1 MPAAFITGAT
11 GFLGRHIVD
20 VLREQGWTIY
30 ALVRNEDR
38 ARKLIGDGI
47 TFVQGDLLHVTA
59 CKNQLPAGINCI
71 FHVAADTSTWKKD
84 ASQQAAINIGGTE
97 SMLQLC
103 QELKADRFVHV
114 SSTSVYG
121 IHEDTVTEASER
133 KGIYSWVSY
142 ARTKAIAERRVLD
155 AVSRGIDAV
164 ILNPTHIVG
173 RYDDH
178 NWSRMI
184 QMLNEGTLPGVP
196 PGAGNFAN
204 GRAVAEA
211 IVTAFT
217 KGQKGENYILG
228 GPYATMREFL
238 SLAAQELGKPA
249 PGKPTP
255 AIMLK
260 VLSRL
265 LSVVSAIT
273 GKRPMITP
281 EEAYFAAETV
291 AASCEKA
298 VAELDYREVPLEQ
311 SVKESIEYLREQG
324 RL

>member
-20 VLREQGWTIY
+20 VLREQGWTVY

-38 ARKLIGDGI
+38 ARKLIGDGVI
-47 TFVQGDLLHVTA
+47 FIQGDLLHVSA
-59 CKNQLPAGINCI
+59 CKDKLPSGINCI

-84 ASQQAAINIGGTE
+84 AAQQEAINIGGTE

-103 QELKADRFVHV
+103 QDLKADRFIHV

-121 IHEDTVTEASER
+121 IHKDIVTEASER
-133 KGIYSWVSY
+133 KGVYSWVSY

-155 AVSRGIDAV
+155 AVSRGVDAV

-184 QMLNEGTLPGVP
+184 QMMNEGTLPGVP

-211 IVTAFT
+211 VVAAYT
-217 KGQKGENYILG
+217 KGQTGENYILG
-228 GPYATMREFL
+228 GPYASMLEFL
-238 SLAAQELGKPA
+238 SLAAAELGKPT
-249 PGKPTP
+249 PGNPTP
-255 AIMLK
+255 AFVLTILSR
-260 VLSRL
+260 VLSL
-265 LSVVSAIT
+265 VSVLT
-273 GKRPMITP
+273 GKRPMINP
-281 EEAYFAAETV
+281 EEAYFASDTV
-291 AASCEKA
+291 EATCEKA
-298 VAELDYREVPLEQ
+298 VRELGYREVPLEQ
-311 SVKESIEYLREQG
+311 SVKESIAYLREQK

>member
-1 MPAAFITGAT
+1 MPTAFITGAT
-11 GFLGRHIVD
+11 GFLGRHIID
-20 VLREQGWTIY
+20 VLREAGWTIY

-38 ARKLIGDGI
+38 ARKLIGDGV
-47 TFVQGDLLHVTA
+47 TFVQGDLLHVTG
-59 CKNQLPAGINCI
+59 CKNQLPDGINCI
-71 FHVAADTSTWKKD
+71 FHVAADTSTWKKEAD
-84 ASQQAAINIGGTE
+84 QQAAINIGGTE

-121 IHEDTVTEASER
+121 IHKDTVTETSEYR
-133 KGIYSWVSY
+133 ALYSWVSY

-155 AVSRGIDAV
+155 AVSRGINAV

-204 GRAVAEA
+204 GRSVAEA
-211 IVTAFT
+211 VVAAYE
-217 KGQKGENYILG
+217 KGQTGENYILG

-238 SLAAQELGKPA
+238 SLAAAELAKPA

-255 AIMLK
+255 AFVLK
-260 VLSRL
+260 AVSRVLS
-265 LSVVSAIT
+265 VGSAIT

-281 EEAYFAAETV
+281 EEAYFACETV
-291 AASCEKA
+291 AASGEKA
-298 VAELDYREVPLEQ
+298 VRELGYREVPLEQ
-311 SVKESIEYLREQG
+311 SVKESITYLREQK

>member
-1 MPAAFITGAT
+1 
-11 GFLGRHIVD
+11 
-20 VLREQGWTIY
+20 
-30 ALVRNEDR
+30 
-38 ARKLIGDGI
+38 
-47 TFVQGDLLHVTA
+47 VT
-59 CKNQLPAGINCI
+59 
-71 FHVAADTSTWKKD
+71 D
-84 ASQQAAINIGGTE
+84 
-97 SMLQLC
+97 
-103 QELKADRFVHV
+103 
-114 SSTSVYG
+114 
-121 IHEDTVTEASER
+121 ASER

-249 PGKPTP
+249 PGKATP